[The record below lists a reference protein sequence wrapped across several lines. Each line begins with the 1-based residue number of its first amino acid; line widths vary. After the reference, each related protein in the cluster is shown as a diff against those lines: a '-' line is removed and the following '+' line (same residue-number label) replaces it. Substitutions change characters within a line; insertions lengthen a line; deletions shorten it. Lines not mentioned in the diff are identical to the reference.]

1 MAEFLM
7 LLKEFHQGFQEKM
20 CVHVLDYFLLLL
32 FPYDQNTP
40 KTLLFPLPIYQMLTF
55 PFFLLGPSSLH

>member
-1 MAEFLM
+1 
-7 LLKEFHQGFQEKM
+7 M

-40 KTLLFPLPIYQMLTF
+40 KTLLFPLSIYQMLTF